1 MQRYQTP
8 PSPPTFSTA
17 FVSLVP
23 QTRLRLLLCAS
34 CDQEQTSIAKLG
46 LELRLLSSDLDAEV
60 EKWEEQEHEL
70 VRQSQSLASMAYN
83 MHLFTR

>member
-1 MQRYQTP
+1 M
-8 PSPPTFSTA
+8 
-17 FVSLVP
+17 
-23 QTRLRLLLCAS
+23 

-46 LELRLLSSDLDAEV
+46 LELRLLSSDVDAEV
-60 EKWEEQEHEL
+60 EKWEEQEHDV

>member
-1 MQRYQTP
+1 MWDVERGSGP
-8 PSPPTFSTA
+8 VPDLPSS
-17 FVSLVP
+17 
-23 QTRLRLLLCAS
+23 LLLPACE
-34 CDQEQTSIAKLG
+34 QEQSTIAKLG

-60 EKWEEQEHEL
+60 DKWEEQEHEL